1 MTNNTHIKTIQ
12 HAINLLNKPS
22 PDNYLRANH
31 HKQLKVMQ
39 AKSKNIKSR
48 TNKHKSKQDKLIE
61 REQERDD
68 PEDELDHLEIDGA
81 PNDYED
87 NLTYHEDSLSIFRGT
102 IQLPGAENLRG
113 SRQNMNTQKIQVWV
127 TADNGAMTQL
137 ADRRFV
143 EQTGIKTE
151 PLPRDKY
158 FYIVGPGGGR
168 SKITQ
173 RITLNVDVEMNKVLR
188 SVDDY
193 TTGEHVHEV
202 SAPET
207 KTIRMTFGVSD
218 NLPVPLLWGGGQM
231 RRKDLIDHHKRKTL
245 SLLVDSE
252 RWEMPSMSW
261 LVASSQM
268 KVVVDQP
275 AYHGLKEF
283 IPTKERLVNICHG
296 GRVAHNMS
304 GILTPG
310 RQSVVRLSR
319 HNAQVD
325 EGYNFVEVLNEE
337 EVERT
342 WGNKLIICPS
352 ASTGEAFLIV

>member
-1 MTNNTHIKTIQ
+1 MTNNTHIQTIQ
-12 HAINLLNKPS
+12 HAINLLNNS
-22 PDNYLRANH
+22 NYNNSSAVID
-31 HKQLKVMQ
+31 KQIKVMQ
-39 AKSKNIKSR
+39 ASSKKTKPR
-48 TNKHKSKQDKLIE
+48 TNKHKSKQDKLRDSE
-61 REQERDD
+61 EDDQEDD
-68 PEDELDHLEIDGA
+68 PNHLEIDGA

-87 NLTYHEDSLSIFRGT
+87 NLTYHEDSLSIFKGT
-102 IQLPGAENLRG
+102 IRVPEPENSTG
-113 SRQNMNTQKIQVWV
+113 SRQKHKAQQLQVWV

-137 ADRRFV
+137 ADRKFV
-143 EQTGIKTE
+143 EKSGIKTE

-168 SKITQ
+168 NKITQ
-173 RITLNVDVEMNKVLR
+173 RITLDVECEMQKVLR

-193 TTGEHVHEV
+193 TTDEHTHEV
-202 SAPET
+202 SGPEL

-218 NLPVPLLWGGGQM
+218 NLPVPLLWGGQQM
-231 RRKDLIDHHKRKTL
+231 RNRELLDHHKRKAI
-245 SLLVDSE
+245 SLMVDNA

-268 KVVVDQP
+268 QSMVDKP
-275 AYHGLKEF
+275 EYSGLKDF

-319 HNAQVD
+319 HNA
-325 EGYNFVEVLNEE
+325 
-337 EVERT
+337 
-342 WGNKLIICPS
+342 
-352 ASTGEAFLIV
+352 